1 MAIESVSQRP
11 LEPVQT
17 PPQPTVAE
25 KGREEARAAPEP
37 QREPPPPPPPPA
49 ESGRGQ
55 NVDISV

>member
-1 MAIESVSQRP
+1 MAIESISQRP
-11 LEPVQT
+11 LAPVQA

-25 KGREEARAAPEP
+25 KGQEEARAAQPE
-37 QREPPPPPPPPA
+37 REPSPPPPPPA

>member
-1 MAIESVSQRP
+1 MAIESISQRP

-25 KGREEARAAPEP
+25 KAKEDVQAAPE
-37 QREPPPPPPPPA
+37 REPPPPPPPPA

-55 NVDISV
+55 NVDIFA